1 MDSMKRRNQQI
12 TQTRTFLPRAR
23 WYGCS
28 ASAAVIALVLHGTS
42 WAAGDAKAGQLLYE
56 QKCTGC
62 HAVDANRVGPAHRG
76 VFGRK
81 AGGVPDFAYSSALK
95 NSQVIW
101 NEQTLQA
108 WLADPE
114 KLIAGQA
121 MYFRVTSAQSQQDI
135 IAYLAT
141 LTP

>member
-12 TQTRTFLPRAR
+12 TQTRTFVPRAR
-23 WYGCS
+23 WYGYR
-28 ASAAVIALVLHGTS
+28 ASAAAIALVLHGAS
-42 WAAGDAKAGQLLYE
+42 WASGNATAGQLLYE
-56 QKCTGC
+56 QKCAGC
-62 HAVDANRVGPAHRG
+62 HAADANRVGPAHRG

-81 AGGVPDFAYSSALK
+81 AGSVPDFEYSSALK
-95 NSQVIW
+95 KSEVIW

-121 MYFRVTSAQSQQDI
+121 MYFKVTSALSRQDI

>member
-1 MDSMKRRNQQI
+1 VVLATRELNQLSYVIFLKRHLDCR
-12 TQTRTFLPRAR
+12 
-23 WYGCS
+23 
-28 ASAAVIALVLHGTS
+28 ASAAVIALALHAAS
-42 WAAGDAKAGQLLYE
+42 WADGDATAGQLLYE
-56 QKCTGC
+56 QKCAGC

-76 VFGRK
+76 VFGRN
-81 AGGVPDFAYSSALK
+81 AGRVSDFAYSSALK
-95 NSQVIW
+95 NSEVIW

-121 MYFRVTSAQSQQDI
+121 MYFKVTSVQSRQDV

>member
-1 MDSMKRRNQQI
+1 VVLATRELNQLNYAIFLKRH
-12 TQTRTFLPRAR
+12 LHC
-23 WYGCS
+23 W
-28 ASAAVIALVLHGTS
+28 ASTAVIALALHGAS
-42 WAAGDAKAGQLLYE
+42 WAAGDTTAGQLLYE
-56 QKCTGC
+56 QKCAGC
-62 HAVDANRVGPAHRG
+62 HAVDGNRVGPAHRG

-81 AGGVPDFAYSSALK
+81 AGRVPDFEYSSALK
-95 NSQVIW
+95 NSEVIW

-114 KLIAGQA
+114 KLIAGQS